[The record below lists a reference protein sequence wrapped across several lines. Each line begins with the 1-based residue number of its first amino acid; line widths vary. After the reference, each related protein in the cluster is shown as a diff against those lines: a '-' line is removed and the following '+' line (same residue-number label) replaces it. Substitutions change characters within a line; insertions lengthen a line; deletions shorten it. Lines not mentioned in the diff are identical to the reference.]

1 MDSSIRKLVG
11 AARPHALG
19 AVIRAL
25 AERPARRPQAALLL
39 FVQTKSNQKV
49 AKTKGFGFL
58 YNFGFILRPRL
69 SLTCLNR
76 YRPLTWTFAS
86 IRECS

>member
-1 MDSSIRKLVG
+1 MSDITEIRRRGVVPAGTGDTGLTQ
-11 AARPHALG
+11 P
-19 AVIRAL
+19 RAL
-25 AERPARRPQAALLL
+25 RLL

-69 SLTCLNR
+69 KWPR
-76 YRPLTWTFAS
+76 R
-86 IRECS
+86 I